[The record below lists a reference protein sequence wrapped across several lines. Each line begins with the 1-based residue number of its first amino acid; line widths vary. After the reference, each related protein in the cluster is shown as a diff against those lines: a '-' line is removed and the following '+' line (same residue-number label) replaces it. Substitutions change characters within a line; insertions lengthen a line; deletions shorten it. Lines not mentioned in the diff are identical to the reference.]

1 MLLKTNPIKHHFI
14 VISNN
19 RFLRLPTSFS
29 VILVS
34 ETQNH
39 FLPVAFILRKKQPF
53 PLVTTCPLEKCKI
66 LFSLRKIIIVFII
79 IISIFYPAPTQ
90 VSVIN
95 AFLKKPVITHHAT
108 SGEQKKKLLFFNH
121 ATSGVSVMGH
131 FSKRKSHINAL
142 PTQPAI

>member
-34 ETQNH
+34 GTQNH

-66 LFSLRKIIIVFII
+66 LISLRKIIIVFII
-79 IISIFYPAPTQ
+79 ICIFYQANPPLPSLSHKCFFKKTCY
-90 VSVIN
+90 IN
-95 AFLKKPVITHHAT
+95 GT

-131 FSKRKSHINAL
+131 FSKRKSHINDL
-142 PTQPAI
+142 PKPPAI

>member
-34 ETQNH
+34 GTQNH

-66 LFSLRKIIIVFII
+66 LISLRKIIIVFII
-79 IISIFYPAPTQ
+79 IIIIFIISIFLSSKPPPPFQ
-90 VSVIN
+90 VKKTCYIN
-95 AFLKKPVITHHAT
+95 
-108 SGEQKKKLLFFNH
+108 G
-121 ATSGVSVMGH
+121 
-131 FSKRKSHINAL
+131 
-142 PTQPAI
+142 

>member
-34 ETQNH
+34 GTQNH

-53 PLVTTCPLEKCKI
+53 PLVTASPLEKCKI
-66 LFSLRKIIIVFII
+66 LISLRKIIIVFII
-79 IISIFYPAPTQ
+79 IIIIIIIIISIFLSNKPPP
-90 VSVIN
+90 SK
-95 AFLKKPVITHHAT
+95 LKKPVI
-108 SGEQKKKLLFFNH
+108 
-121 ATSGVSVMGH
+121 
-131 FSKRKSHINAL
+131 
-142 PTQPAI
+142 

>member
-34 ETQNH
+34 GTQNH

-53 PLVTTCPLEKCKI
+53 PLVTACPLEKCKI
-66 LFSLRKIIIVFII
+66 LISLRKIIIVIVIIMLLLLSVFFIKQTL
-79 IISIFYPAPTQ
+79 PP
-90 VSVIN
+90 
-95 AFLKKPVITHHAT
+95 PPP
-108 SGEQKKKLLFFNH
+108 
-121 ATSGVSVMGH
+121 
-131 FSKRKSHINAL
+131 KS
-142 PTQPAI
+142 QS

>member
-34 ETQNH
+34 GTQNH

-66 LFSLRKIIIVFII
+66 LISLRKIIIVFITC
-79 IISIFYPAPTQ
+79 Y
-90 VSVIN
+90 IN
-95 AFLKKPVITHHAT
+95 GT

>member
-34 ETQNH
+34 GTQNH

-66 LFSLRKIIIVFII
+66 LISLRKIIIVFII
-79 IISIFYPAPTQ
+79 ISIFYQANPPPPSQ

-95 AFLKKPVITHHAT
+95 AFLKKPVI
-108 SGEQKKKLLFFNH
+108 
-121 ATSGVSVMGH
+121 
-131 FSKRKSHINAL
+131 
-142 PTQPAI
+142 